1 MLGIYVLTS
10 IPPISIN
17 QTFEE
22 LGLDVSIE
30 QSNTIKLLFGILT
43 DNIGILPSV
52 LFLCTALSIFIY
64 YITQMKKAGI
74 YLIHGQSMWK
84 YLLNN
89 YFVDIVL
96 TTIVMSLFMMLYN
109 VLWKCYL
116 FVWLFLFLIITSV
129 EKTIRLT
136 IIKKEN

>member
-43 DNIGILPSV
+43 DKYRNIVQCFIFMYSFINFGLLYHSNEKGRNLSDSWAKYVETFIEQ
-52 LFLCTALSIFIY
+52 LFCGYSSDHY
-64 YITQMKKAGI
+64 CRE
-74 YLIHGQSMWK
+74 
-84 YLLNN
+84 
-89 YFVDIVL
+89 FVCD
-96 TTIVMSLFMMLYN
+96 SL
-109 VLWKCYL
+109 
-116 FVWLFLFLIITSV
+116 
-129 EKTIRLT
+129 
-136 IIKKEN
+136 

>member
-43 DNIGILPSV
+43 DNIGILSSV
-52 LFLCTALSIFIY
+52 LFLCTALSILVY
-64 YITQMKKAGI
+64 YITQMKRGI
-74 YLIHGQSMWK
+74 YLIHGQSM
-84 YLLNN
+84 
-89 YFVDIVL
+89 
-96 TTIVMSLFMMLYN
+96 
-109 VLWKCYL
+109 
-116 FVWLFLFLIITSV
+116 
-129 EKTIRLT
+129 
-136 IIKKEN
+136 